1 MSKIE
6 FIIPTYNRP
15 DHLMCTI
22 NSIVAQ
28 RSGDWKIH
36 VVADCPPE
44 GTLDKIMNYF
54 EGDDRIKFTILPERY
69 NDWGHTP
76 RNYGAQHATEDWI
89 VMTGEDNY
97 YTPVFVDNFLD
108 AVKERPNAHFVFCNM
123 VHNWTDFQYFAIDC
137 KPRLGSIDIGNFMI
151 KRENGKQMSLN
162 VKNEQADGVF
172 VEEYIRKFPEGEV
185 IKINKLLY
193 VHN

>member
-28 RSGDWKIH
+28 TSDKWKIH

-44 GTLDKIMNYF
+44 GTLDKVMKYF

-97 YTPVFVDNFLD
+97 YVPIFVDNFLSS
-108 AVKERPNAHFVFCNM
+108 VNPKVGLVFCDM
-123 VHNWTDFQYFAIDC
+123 VHNWTNFQYAAISC
-137 KPRLGSIDIGNFMI
+137 EPVWGRIDIGNFMI
-151 KRENGKQMSLN
+151 RRKLSKQLKLDTKMD
-162 VKNEQADGVF
+162 QADGKYI
-172 VEEYIRKFPEGEV
+172 EEFKIKFPQQTI
-185 IKINKLLY
+185 IKIPKILY